1 MSFDSVPILDLARAR
16 DPDTKPTFLSALRDA
31 LLTVGFFYIKNT
43 GIDDSLIQDVVE
55 QGRAFFDLPQEEKL
69 KIQMKNTR
77 SCYSLLGAETTA
89 KARDFREQIDIS
101 TPHPIPSPSAPLY
114 HNLLSPNQWPSP
126 TALPSFRPVYET
138 YLSRMSTLSTT
149 FTSLIAESLL
159 LPPTAFN
166 RFFDTDQQHKVKIV
180 KYPDVSSLDDE
191 GRSKRQGVGPHKDS
205 MLTSYL
211 LQASAH
217 RGLQA
222 QNLSGDWIDVPPIPG
237 TLVVAIG
244 QGLEALTHGV
254 CKSTTHR
261 VLSPPAGSGPRYSVP
276 FFQGVSYD
284 STFESVDIPEEV
296 LRMRDEVVTK
306 REELAGGKGTKKDDV
321 EFAFKKGKWGH
332 LGEATLVNRIRSH
345 PDVGERWYPEILE
358 GIRKEQR
365 AAAEKDGEHGRR
377 EEPKGDNLGLSVGRQ
392 GVLV

>member
-1 MSFDSVPILDLARAR
+1 
-16 DPDTKPTFLSALRDA
+16 
-31 LLTVGFFYIKNT
+31 
-43 GIDDSLIQDVVE
+43 
-55 QGRAFFDLPQEEKL
+55 
-69 KIQMKNTR
+69 
-77 SCYSLLGAETTA
+77 
-89 KARDFREQIDIS
+89 
-101 TPHPIPSPSAPLY
+101 
-114 HNLLSPNQWPSP
+114 
-126 TALPSFRPVYET
+126 
-138 YLSRMSTLSTT
+138 MSTLSIT

-159 LPPTAFN
+159 LPPTAFD
-166 RFFDTDQQHKVKIV
+166 RFFDADQQHKLKIV

-211 LQASAH
+211 LQASPH

-284 STFESVDIPEEV
+284 STFECVDIPQEV
-296 LRMRDEVVTK
+296 LRMRDEVVAK
-306 REELAGGKGTKKDDV
+306 RERLAGGKVNKRDDV
-321 EFAFKKGKWGH
+321 EFTFKKGKWAH
-332 LGEATLVNRIRSH
+332 LGEATLANRIKSH
-345 PDVGERWYPEILE
+345 PDVGERWCKSFLHVSF
-358 GIRKEQR
+358 
-365 AAAEKDGEHGRR
+365 AF
-377 EEPKGDNLGLSVGRQ
+377 
-392 GVLV
+392 